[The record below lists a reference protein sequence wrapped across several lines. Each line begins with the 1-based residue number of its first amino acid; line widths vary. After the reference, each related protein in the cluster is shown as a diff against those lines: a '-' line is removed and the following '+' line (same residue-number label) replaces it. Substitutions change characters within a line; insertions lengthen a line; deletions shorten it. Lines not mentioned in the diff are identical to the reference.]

1 MTKGKS
7 SPPPSLPPPP
17 RCCRDSCRCS
27 SSTTAAVEGLSVESA
42 GTTEEVGDVTGIRI
56 FNIDGQAQ
64 TTCSD
69 GNVKPES

>member
-1 MTKGKS
+1 M
-7 SPPPSLPPPP
+7 
-17 RCCRDSCRCS
+17 
-27 SSTTAAVEGLSVESA
+27 ESA